1 MMDGGQLQV
10 SYDDWR
16 GQAGEDLCAK
26 CHHARKNHLSRRGIT
41 LCEVCRDTD
50 MPDATH
56 AFSLGVDKGPV
67 ASSEWAGKPTKK
79 PKKTVK
85 IKRKGWLS
93 RLIR

>member
-1 MMDGGQLQV
+1 MMGGGQLQV

-26 CHHARKNHLSRRGIT
+26 CHHPRKNHLSRRGIT
-41 LCEVCRDTD
+41 LCEVCRETD

-56 AFSLGVDKGPV
+56 TFSLGVDKGPLV
-67 ASSEWAGKPTKK
+67 VVSNKETKK